1 MPIARDACQESQVRA
16 SPAQMGVRAR
26 IHHFTQT
33 TPKKKTVHRRNSM
46 NVCIYNIAIR
56 KRRRPPFEKEHERER
71 ASVLHG
77 NGMEWSSQA
86 EQQRQEAERQQ
97 PTEGTPRFSTER
109 TTTRI

>member
-1 MPIARDACQESQVRA
+1 VWFHKRGLQREKEVTCEG
-16 SPAQMGVRAR
+16 GVRAR

-77 NGMEWSSQA
+77 NGMEWSK
-86 EQQRQEAERQQ
+86 RQNDSSRQKGHLDFLQ
-97 PTEGTPRFSTER
+97 NARPHAYKN
-109 TTTRI
+109 